1 MEPGSWTAAAKM
13 PFVTARKAFLSP
25 GPAVIKKERDVVR
38 ENKGRRNVS
47 DEQFGVEMGCP
58 LSQQEKPFSHLD
70 RL

>member
-1 MEPGSWTAAAKM
+1 M

-47 DEQFGVEMGCP
+47 DEQFGVEMARPVSFEFCD
-58 LSQQEKPFSHLD
+58 S
-70 RL
+70 